1 MYFNEPYSTN
11 KKYFKE
17 ISQKINQFIFRE
29 KNYILSKNV
38 SKFEL
43 NLSKY
48 LSVKYAVAVKNGTD
62 ALYIALKS
70 IGIQNG
76 DEVILPILSATA
88 TLSAIIQTG
97 AKPVFCEINHDY
109 FTIEPKSIKE
119 NITSKTK
126 AIVAVNLYGQSC
138 DFTEIIKILKLKKI
152 HIVED
157 CAQSFGSEYNNKK
170 LGNFGVVSA
179 FSFFPTKNLGAI
191 GDGGAVCTNNKKIFS
206 NILKIRQYGWN
217 KKRVSVINGIN
228 SRLDEIQAIIL
239 NIKLK
244 NFKKNLKK
252 KIEIANYY
260 NKHLRYL
267 PIVLPKILESSFH
280 SFHLYVIKVKKN
292 HRDKIINYL
301 KKNDIH
307 VGIHY
312 RYSLNK
318 MPISKKFL
326 TDIKYHSQK
335 IPDTIISLP
344 IYESMPLSHA
354 KLVVRNMKNFY
365 ESL

>member
-1 MYFNEPYSTN
+1 MYFNEPHSTN

-17 ISQKINQFIFRE
+17 ISQKIKQFIYRD
-29 KNYILSKNV
+29 KNYILAKNV

-48 LSVKYAVAVKNGTD
+48 LSVKYAVGVKNGTD

-70 IGIQNG
+70 IGIKNG

-97 AKPVFCEINHDY
+97 AIPVFCEINHEY
-109 FTIEPKSIKE
+109 FTIDPKSLKE
-119 NITSKTK
+119 NITSRTK

-138 DFTEIIKILKLKKI
+138 NFTEISKILKLKKI
-152 HIVED
+152 HLIED
-157 CAQSFGSEYNNKK
+157 CAQAFGSEYHNKK

-191 GDGGAVCTNNKKIFS
+191 GDGGAVCTNNKKIFL

-217 KKRVSVINGIN
+217 KKRLSVTNGIN

-260 NKHLRYL
+260 DKHLNPL
-267 PIVLPKILESSFH
+267 PIILPKILESSYH

-292 HRDKIINYL
+292 HRDKIISYL
-301 KKNDIH
+301 KKNNIH
-307 VGIHY
+307 AGIHY

-326 TDIKYHSQK
+326 RSNRYNSQK
-335 IPDTIISLP
+335 IVDTIISLP

-354 KLVVRNMKNFY
+354 KLVVRSIKNFY
-365 ESL
+365 KSL

>member
-17 ISQKINQFIFRE
+17 ISQKFNQFLYRD

-38 SKFEL
+38 SKFES

-48 LSVKYAVAVKNGTD
+48 LSAKYVVGVKNGTD

-70 IGIQNG
+70 IGIKNG

-97 AKPVFCEINHDY
+97 AKPVFCEISHEY
-109 FTIEPKSIKE
+109 FTIEPKSLKE
-119 NITSKTK
+119 SITSKTK
-126 AIVAVNLYGQSC
+126 AVVAVNLYGQSC
-138 DFTEIIKILKLKKI
+138 DFKEISKILKPKKI
-152 HIVED
+152 HIIED
-157 CAQSFGSEYNNKK
+157 CAQSFGSEYHNKK
-170 LGNFGVVSA
+170 LGNFGLISA

-191 GDGGAVCTNNKKIFS
+191 GDGGAICTNNKKIYL

-217 KKRVSVINGIN
+217 KKRISVIDGIN

-244 NFKKNLKK
+244 NFQKNLKK

-260 NKHLRYL
+260 NKHLNSL
-267 PIVLPKILESSFH
+267 PIILPKILESSVH

-292 HRDKIINYL
+292 HRDKVINFL
-301 KKNDIH
+301 QKKNIH
-307 VGIHY
+307 VGVHY
-312 RYSLNK
+312 RYSLNQ

-326 TDIKYHSQK
+326 RSNSYKSQK
-335 IPDTIISLP
+335 IVDTIISLP

-354 KLVVRNMKNFY
+354 RLVVKAIKGFYKN
-365 ESL
+365 L